1 MRGWLVR
8 AVAATAARGRG
19 RLRVARW
26 SRWFPRTGP
35 VEDDAFQGPGEP
47 YPRHWRHLPGPWP
60 PVSTEDPAV
69 RRQLQAAL
77 EELPATWRAVLR
89 QRDIEGRDGEQV
101 ARDLGIG
108 VEQQRTILN
117 QARAAVR
124 HRLDDLLTRG
134 DGR

>member
-1 MRGWLVR
+1 MRGWLAR
-8 AVAATAARGRG
+8 AVAGTAARGRG
-19 RLRVARW
+19 RTRVARW

-35 VEDDAFQGPGEP
+35 VEDDAFQAPGEP
-47 YPRHWRHLPGPWP
+47 YPRHWRRPPAPWP
-60 PVSTEDPAV
+60 PVWAADPEARRRLLAAV
-69 RRQLQAAL
+69 

-101 ARDLGIG
+101 ARDLGVS

-124 HRLDDLLTRG
+124 HRLDDLPTRG

>member
-1 MRGWLVR
+1 MRGWLAQ
-8 AVAATAARGRG
+8 AVAGTAARGRG
-19 RLRVARW
+19 RIRVARW
-26 SRWFPRTGP
+26 SREYPRAGP

-47 YPRHWRHLPGPWP
+47 YPGHWRHHPSPWR
-60 PVSTEDPAV
+60 PVSAEDPAV
-69 RRQLQAAL
+69 RRRLLAAL

-89 QRDIEGRDGEQV
+89 QRDVDGRDGEQV
-101 ARDLGIG
+101 ERDLGIS

-124 HRLDDLLTRG
+124 RRLDDLLTRG

>member
-1 MRGWLVR
+1 MRGWLAR
-8 AVAATAARGRG
+8 ALAATAARGRG
-19 RLRVARW
+19 RIRVARW

-35 VEDDAFQGPGEP
+35 VEDDAFQGTGEP
-47 YPRHWRHLPGPWP
+47 YPRHWRQHPAPWP
-60 PVSTEDPAV
+60 PVSAEDPAV

-117 QARAAVR
+117 PARAAVR